1 MRHGGGQILFPVATS
16 YTGYNYA
23 DTTIEASGAGSR
35 IDLSHLT
42 TWDGGG
48 EYDGGVFGGGWHY
61 FSSYVRALA
70 GGEVDLAGAI
80 SHSNNFTVDGTDSVL
95 GVAGITSLGGTTLT
109 VNTPGTL
116 TFNTATEVTDSS
128 LTAPT
133 GVTLEFAA
141 ATALQNVNL
150 SATGGGEILF
160 PVATSYTGNNYAD
173 TSIEAS
179 GAGSRIDLSHLTTW
193 YGGGEYDGGVFGGGW
208 HYFSS
213 YVRALA
219 GGEVDLA
226 GAISHSNNFTVDG
239 TDSVLGVAGITSL
252 GGVALTAA
260 NGAVW
265 TLPVGWHPT
274 WGIGNTLST
283 TGVGS
288 QFVSRSML
296 TIAEASLAIDSSDFT
311 NEGVLSPQT
320 MGVLD
325 FNGSL
330 RVDQFGILTG
340 TTGGTFTISGNLLGD
355 TRNADLYAPQALL
368 VFDGAAAADSPQQL
382 EVMGRDQ
389 GSDSTGFSR
398 NFVYGTLSLSNDTY
412 LKLVDL
418 SDNATGTEPEALY
431 TNSLIVPTGT
441 TLDLNG
447 LHLYTRAA
455 QIGGTI
461 VGGAI
466 TQIPDSGPINFANP
480 TPGAISVAGEL
491 DEWSFF
497 ARAGQSL
504 TVAVD
509 SGGSGVLSPALNW
522 ADVELVDESGTPIA
536 SQASAGSG
544 QVVTLSNVA
553 IGTDGVYRVR
563 VKAPVEQLSA
573 EGNYLV
579 TVWDV
584 TADESS
590 LLLNKTVVGAI
601 ENPYSIDQW
610 QFSAT
615 AGTQVRF
622 DLINRSSTGIL
633 FDLVGP
639 GDWTGFSDLDHDS
652 DLITLPS
659 AGRYTLTARGT
670 GGESAGSYAFNLE
683 QTRVTDLAL
692 GTFQTGHFAG
702 SGQAELFRIEVPTT
716 NPLKVVLDDDASS
729 NVNELYLKFGA
740 PPTRADYDYRF
751 STSAAADQE
760 IVVPMAYAGQWYALV
775 YGDTVRT
782 ESAFDI
788 SASSSGVFLS
798 DVTPDRYA
806 TDATATLTL
815 SGAGFDASTI
825 LSLVGSDAAVI
836 AATSQVV
843 LSASRMTATFSL
855 AGLTPGMYSVLATE
869 PDGASD
875 VLANGFTVSGAGAGQ
890 LDIQLVVPSVLGRH
904 ATATLY
910 VDYANTG
917 NEAIPA
923 PLLILYSDDPDGSDR
938 PLMTLDQA
946 RVSAGFWTSALPA
959 GFSTSVQFLTTGS
972 TPGVL
977 QPGESGR
984 MPVYFAGL
992 QQPWDFSDSAVEFR
1006 VGVAKDDGLAV
1017 DWATIGDSIRPDYV
1031 RPDAWQ
1037 AIWSNFVSDIGGTW
1051 TGYLAALNEN
1061 AAYLDTLGAPTSEIS
1076 RLFGFELRQ
1085 AEGLNPIRYLA
1096 SATEAAMPAPGPDLV
1111 FSQAFAQ
1118 PISRRYEVG
1127 PLGRGWADNWQLSL
1141 ATESDGTVRI
1151 TDMTGTPRIF
1161 QPDSRDFVVA
1171 VDAGHAAVASDAVA
1185 TGTRYLPAP
1194 GDHGVLT
1201 SFVGGRFK
1209 LTETDGTEYYFRA
1222 DGKLDFVQDTNANR
1236 ITCSYTGSLLTG
1248 LTHSSGQSLTI
1259 AYNGAGRITSV
1270 TDSDGRQAL
1279 YTYDAS
1285 NQHLLSVQD
1294 YDGRVTSYAYI
1305 TGEGAAKE
1313 HALSEIAF
1321 PDGSHRTYT
1330 YDSHGRL
1337 ASTYRDGGAEAITF
1351 SYDTAGTVT
1360 ATDALGNPS
1369 QFFFDDWGTILK
1381 STNPLGNSVLL
1392 SLDANRNLSSVT
1404 DPAGRTSLFQY
1415 DSGDN
1420 LTRFTDAMG
1429 HATSFTYTADFNR
1442 LDKLTDA
1449 NGNLT
1454 DYNYDSHGNLT
1465 NITYADGSL
1474 ERWAYDSLGQST
1486 TWTNRRGTPVGFTY
1500 NGDGQITRKT
1510 YADGTHVD
1518 YLYDARGNL
1527 TSATDATGTTTLSY
1541 DAHDYLTRIDY
1552 PGPGGRWLAYTYES
1566 GGRRATSTD
1575 QLGHQLFYEFD
1586 TVGRLSRIT
1595 DESSAQVV
1603 LYEYDAAGRIALK
1616 TLGNGV
1622 YTTYDYDAAGQLLHL
1637 VNHKADATVLSRFD
1651 YSYDSR
1657 GRRISMGTLDG
1668 AWTYSYDDIGQLT
1681 HAVFASTNPAI
1692 PDQDLLYVY
1701 DAMGN
1706 RIRTVENGVTT
1717 AYTTNNLNQYTQVGN
1732 TTYAFDADG
1741 NLVSETSPSGTVLY
1755 SYDDE
1760 NRLIAVQQGADA
1772 WAYSY
1777 DAFSQRVAC

>member
-1 MRHGGGQILFPVATS
+1 
-16 YTGYNYA
+16 
-23 DTTIEASGAGSR
+23 
-35 IDLSHLT
+35 
-42 TWDGGG
+42 
-48 EYDGGVFGGGWHY
+48 
-61 FSSYVRALA
+61 
-70 GGEVDLAGAI
+70 
-80 SHSNNFTVDGTDSVL
+80 
-95 GVAGITSLGGTTLT
+95 
-109 VNTPGTL
+109 
-116 TFNTATEVTDSS
+116 
-128 LTAPT
+128 
-133 GVTLEFAA
+133 
-141 ATALQNVNL
+141 
-150 SATGGGEILF
+150 
-160 PVATSYTGNNYAD
+160 
-173 TSIEAS
+173 
-179 GAGSRIDLSHLTTW
+179 
-193 YGGGEYDGGVFGGGW
+193 
-208 HYFSS
+208 
-213 YVRALA
+213 
-219 GGEVDLA
+219 
-226 GAISHSNNFTVDG
+226 
-239 TDSVLGVAGITSL
+239 
-252 GGVALTAA
+252 
-260 NGAVW
+260 
-265 TLPVGWHPT
+265 
-274 WGIGNTLST
+274 
-283 TGVGS
+283 
-288 QFVSRSML
+288 
-296 TIAEASLAIDSSDFT
+296 
-311 NEGVLSPQT
+311 
-320 MGVLD
+320 
-325 FNGSL
+325 
-330 RVDQFGILTG
+330 
-340 TTGGTFTISGNLLGD
+340 
-355 TRNADLYAPQALL
+355 
-368 VFDGAAAADSPQQL
+368 
-382 EVMGRDQ
+382 
-389 GSDSTGFSR
+389 
-398 NFVYGTLSLSNDTY
+398 
-412 LKLVDL
+412 
-418 SDNATGTEPEALY
+418 
-431 TNSLIVPTGT
+431 
-441 TLDLNG
+441 
-447 LHLYTRAA
+447 
-455 QIGGTI
+455 
-461 VGGAI
+461 
-466 TQIPDSGPINFANP
+466 
-480 TPGAISVAGEL
+480 
-491 DEWSFF
+491 
-497 ARAGQSL
+497 
-504 TVAVD
+504 
-509 SGGSGVLSPALNW
+509 
-522 ADVELVDESGTPIA
+522 
-536 SQASAGSG
+536 
-544 QVVTLSNVA
+544 
-553 IGTDGVYRVR
+553 
-563 VKAPVEQLSA
+563 
-573 EGNYLV
+573 
-579 TVWDV
+579 
-584 TADESS
+584 
-590 LLLNKTVVGAI
+590 
-601 ENPYSIDQW
+601 
-610 QFSAT
+610 
-615 AGTQVRF
+615 
-622 DLINRSSTGIL
+622 
-633 FDLVGP
+633 
-639 GDWTGFSDLDHDS
+639 
-652 DLITLPS
+652 
-659 AGRYTLTARGT
+659 
-670 GGESAGSYAFNLE
+670 
-683 QTRVTDLAL
+683 
-692 GTFQTGHFAG
+692 
-702 SGQAELFRIEVPTT
+702 
-716 NPLKVVLDDDASS
+716 
-729 NVNELYLKFGA
+729 
-740 PPTRADYDYRF
+740 
-751 STSAAADQE
+751 
-760 IVVPMAYAGQWYALV
+760 VPMAYAGQWYALV

-825 LSLVGSDAAVI
+825 LSLVGSDATVI

-843 LSASRMTATFSL
+843 LSASRMTANFL
-855 AGLTPGMYSVLATE
+855 ARRPDPRHVL
-869 PDGASD
+869 
-875 VLANGFTVSGAGAGQ
+875 GAGHRAGRCVGRAREWLHGLRRRCRQ

-1161 QPDSRDFVVA
+1161 QPDSRA
-1171 VDAGHAAVASDAVA
+1171 LCRLRWTPAAARAKSDPVA
-1185 TGTRYLPAP
+1185 TGTRYTSGP
-1194 GDHGVLT
+1194 GRSRILT
-1201 SFVGGRFK
+1201 SYVGGSFM
-1209 LTETDGTEYYFRA
+1209 LTETDGTAVLLPRRRQA
-1222 DGKLDFVQDTNANR
+1222 RLCARHQRNR
-1236 ITCSYTGSLLTG
+1236 ITCTYTGALLTG
-1248 LTHSSGQSLTI
+1248 LTHSSGQSLTM

-1270 TDSDGRQAL
+1270 TDSDGRQSL

-1294 YDGRVTSYAYI
+1294 YDGRLTSYAYI

-1337 ASTYRDGGAEAITF
+1337 ASTYRDGGAEKITF

-1465 NITYADGSL
+1465 NITYADGSQ
-1474 ERWAYDSLGQST
+1474 ERWGYDSLGQST

-1527 TSATDATGTTTLSY
+1527 TSATDATGTTTLTY

-1552 PGPGGRWLAYTYES
+1552 PGPGGRWLAYTYDS

-1575 QLGHQLFYEFD
+1575 QLGHQLSYQFD
-1586 TVGRLSRIT
+1586 AVGRLSRIT

-1637 VNHKADATVLSRFD
+1637 VNHKSDATVLSRFD

-1692 PDQDLLYVY
+1692 PDQDSAVRLRR
-1701 DAMGN
+1701 DGQPHPH
-1706 RIRTVENGVTT
+1706 RRERRHHGVHDQQSQPVH
-1717 AYTTNNLNQYTQVGN
+1717 AGRQYHLCLRRRRQSGFRDLAVRDRALQLRRREPADCGAAGRGCVGLQLRCVQPAGGVPAI
-1732 TTYAFDADG
+1732 TGSRCPLHDR
-1741 NLVSETSPSGTVLY
+1741 
-1755 SYDDE
+1755 SY
-1760 NRLIAVQQGADA
+1760 
-1772 WAYSY
+1772 WAG
-1777 DAFSQRVAC
+1777 